1 MSATTAAAPARKR
14 KSLPWRYRGAV
25 AVRAFAAV
33 VAGYLLAY
41 ASTAFLTVVLPFS
54 RSDRVVA
61 ASLLCFAVW
70 CYAAMHAFAAKSAWR
85 ALWTLLLAAAAL
97 YAVAWAFPGYAA
109 RP

>member
-1 MSATTAAAPARKR
+1 MSTTATNAPARKR
-14 KSLPWRYRGAV
+14 KPLPWRYRGAV

-33 VAGYLLAY
+33 VAGYLVAY
-41 ASTAFLTVVLPFS
+41 AATAFLTLVLPFS
-54 RSDRVVA
+54 RSDRVVT

-70 CYAAMHAFAAKSAWR
+70 CYAAMHAFAAKTAWR

-97 YAVAWAFPGYAA
+97 YVVAWAFPGYAA